1 MKIHIIGGSGSGK
14 TYLAEKLSREYGI
27 PHFDLDELQWDA
39 AADAYGKKRNAA
51 ERDALLQDILKEDD
65 WIIEGVY
72 YAWCGKCFED
82 ADRIWLL
89 NVPRRV
95 CRYRIISR
103 FIKRKLGLEKG
114 KKEKLKDLK
123 ALLKWEDKY
132 RKENMDEIRKMLAPF
147 SDKVVETADPSTLE
161 QEQIL

>member
-1 MKIHIIGGSGSGK
+1 M
-14 TYLAEKLSREYGI
+14 
-27 PHFDLDELQWDA
+27 
-39 AADAYGKKRNAA
+39 
-51 ERDALLQDILKEDD
+51 
-65 WIIEGVY
+65 Y

-132 RKENMDEIRKMLAPF
+132 RKENMAEIRKMLAPF